1 MKDNYKEITVEHL
14 QDEIFAWKQ
23 LYKELKEENKKL
35 SNDAMEDM
43 KYITKLELKIKM
55 LMKELKEVYRQ
66 NVRIKKDLAM
76 YQRLRDQLFW
86 WLEEEDLYE
95 DIK

>member
-76 YQRLRDQLFW
+76 YQRLRDQLF
-86 WLEEEDLYE
+86 
-95 DIK
+95 

>member
-1 MKDNYKEITVEHL
+1 MKNNYKEITVEHL

-43 KYITKLELKIKM
+43 KYMAKLELKIKM
-55 LMKELKEVYRQ
+55 LMDELQEVYRQ
-66 NVRIKKDLAM
+66 NVRIKKDLAA
-76 YQRLRDQLFW
+76 YERLRDQLFW